1 MVSLHFLKCLG
12 SFDGCKSDQIMQT
25 RSNALQDAV
34 YSVAYSYDGKR
45 FASGGADKTVIIWTS
60 KVSMLYDCSWRST
73 ICIAS
78 TRPNALLLSMQAEG
92 VVKYNH
98 NDSVQ
103 VLAYNPLS
111 QQLASGTASDF
122 GLWSPELKHVA
133 KHKVP

>member
-1 MVSLHFLKCLG
+1 M
-12 SFDGCKSDQIMQT
+12 
-25 RSNALQDAV
+25 QDAV
-34 YSVAYSYDGKR
+34 YCVAYSHDSKR

-60 KVSMLYDCSWRST
+60 KVSQSCLS
-73 ICIAS
+73 
-78 TRPNALLLSMQAEG
+78 RPGSLLFTAAFVRYGTLQAEG

-98 NDSVQ
+98 NDSIQ

-133 KHKVP
+133 KHKVSTAVSLVCCWSVQSWHILSCAV

>member
-1 MVSLHFLKCLG
+1 MDKQGKLRLQQNTVLSHHLPSSIVYFAMTACL
-12 SFDGCKSDQIMQT
+12 
-25 RSNALQDAV
+25 
-34 YSVAYSYDGKR
+34 
-45 FASGGADKTVIIWTS
+45 
-60 KVSMLYDCSWRST
+60 
-73 ICIAS
+73 
-78 TRPNALLLSMQAEG
+78 QAEG

-133 KHKVP
+133 KHKVCEVCHR

>member
-1 MVSLHFLKCLG
+1 M
-12 SFDGCKSDQIMQT
+12 
-25 RSNALQDAV
+25 QDAV
-34 YSVAYSYDGKR
+34 YCVAYSHDSKR

-60 KVSMLYDCSWRST
+60 KVSQSCLS
-73 ICIAS
+73 
-78 TRPNALLLSMQAEG
+78 RPGSLLFTAAFVRYGTLQAEG

-98 NDSVQ
+98 NDSIQ

-133 KHKVP
+133 KHKVSTAVSVVCCWSVQSWHILSCAV

>member
-1 MVSLHFLKCLG
+1 
-12 SFDGCKSDQIMQT
+12 
-25 RSNALQDAV
+25 
-34 YSVAYSYDGKR
+34 
-45 FASGGADKTVIIWTS
+45 
-60 KVSMLYDCSWRST
+60 
-73 ICIAS
+73 
-78 TRPNALLLSMQAEG
+78 MQAEG

-133 KHKVP
+133 KHQVCRAKSPFTLCCLHNQLTASF